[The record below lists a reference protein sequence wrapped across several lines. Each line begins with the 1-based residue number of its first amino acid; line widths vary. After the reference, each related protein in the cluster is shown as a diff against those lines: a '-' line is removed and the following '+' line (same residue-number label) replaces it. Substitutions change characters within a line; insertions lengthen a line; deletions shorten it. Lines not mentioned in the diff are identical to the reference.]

1 MLTNYPGICRNLYL
15 PDYTLFDL
23 ETTGVSC
30 RSDDVVEISALRVRG
45 GAVVNSFSSLVNPGR
60 HIPGAASQV
69 NHITDE
75 MVAGAPTMEEVLPEF
90 LAFIGEDVLVGHNIA
105 RFDMKFLHRDCTA
118 RFGAVPGNDYIDTLV
133 FARTRLPG
141 LRSYSLAALADHYG
155 LSTAGAHRAL
165 NDCKVNQKVFELL
178 AREPEHILEPGQRL
192 CPRCGCAMVFRRGR
206 YGDFYGCTRFP
217 ACRYTENP

>member
-90 LAFIGEDVLVGHNIA
+90 LVFIGEDVLVGHNIA
-105 RFDMKFLHRDCTA
+105 RFDMKFLHRDCTI

-133 FARTRLPG
+133 YARTRLPG

-155 LSTAGAHRAL
+155 LSTAGISTCR
-165 NDCKVNQKVFELL
+165 
-178 AREPEHILEPGQRL
+178 II
-192 CPRCGCAMVFRRGR
+192 RCLIWKPPA
-206 YGDFYGCTRFP
+206 FP
-217 ACRYTENP
+217 ATMTMWWKSPPFRFGAERWSTASAAWSIRDGTSPAAPAR

>member
-30 RSDDVVEISALRVRG
+30 HNDDVVEISALQVRG

-75 MVAGAPTMEEVLPEF
+75 RVAGAPTMEEVLPESEREKLQEGF
-90 LAFIGEDVLVGHNIA
+90 FVADEKEL
-105 RFDMKFLHRDCTA
+105 
-118 RFGAVPGNDYIDTLV
+118 
-133 FARTRLPG
+133 
-141 LRSYSLAALADHYG
+141 YS
-155 LSTAGAHRAL
+155 
-165 NDCKVNQKVFELL
+165 
-178 AREPEHILEPGQRL
+178 ILENL
-192 CPRCGCAMVFRRGR
+192 SS
-206 YGDFYGCTRFP
+206 
-217 ACRYTENP
+217 

>member
-60 HIPGAASQV
+60 HIPSAASQV

-90 LAFIGEDVLVGHNIA
+90 LAFIGEDVLVGHTGLQVLVE
-105 RFDMKFLHRDCTA
+105 RTA
-118 RFGAVPGNDYIDTLV
+118 Q
-133 FARTRLPG
+133 
-141 LRSYSLAALADHYG
+141 RSHNCLEAATDAQH
-155 LSTAGAHRAL
+155 
-165 NDCKVNQKVFELL
+165 
-178 AREPEHILEPGQRL
+178 
-192 CPRCGCAMVFRRGR
+192 
-206 YGDFYGCTRFP
+206 
-217 ACRYTENP
+217 RYTAVVGQAYQHEFHEVALGVDAVELGDRLFAEEEGIDVGPARDDQTVNMIEDAGQ

>member
-30 RSDDVVEISALRVRG
+30 HNDDVVEISALQVRG

-60 HIPGAASQV
+60 HIPSGASQV

-75 MVAGAPTMEEVLPEF
+75 MVAKAPTMEEVLPEF
-90 LAFIGEDVLVGHNIA
+90 LVFIGEDVLVGHKIA
-105 RFDMKFLHRDCTA
+105 RFDMKFLHRDCTI

-133 FARTRLPG
+133 YARTRLPG

-165 NDCKVNQKVFELL
+165 NDCKVNQKIFELL
-178 AREPEHILEPGQRL
+178 AREPESILEPGQRL

-206 YGDFYGCTRFP
+206 YGNFYGCTQFP
-217 ACRYTENP
+217 ACKYTENA